1 MTDPHNRS
9 NKSLH
14 DDISETENY
23 IEINEKVKIK
33 EQNFIF
39 LILDYSPVIRK
50 ITIFKIIVV

>member
-14 DDISETENY
+14 DDISETENH

-39 LILDYSPVIRK
+39 LM
-50 ITIFKIIVV
+50 IIHLWFEKSLSSKL

>member
-14 DDISETENY
+14 DDISETENH

-39 LILDYSPVIRK
+39 LM
-50 ITIFKIIVV
+50 IIHL